1 MSKRHSKH
9 KVSLR
14 GNFCGGTEITPFC
27 QSISKLSE
35 DSEARVRSEKDRE
48 GQQESMRLA
57 WCFLKNL
64 LLERRTQPEASLN
77 QVLVKRERCQAFGN
91 NLHMLLS
98 PSPPCW

>member
-14 GNFCGGTEITPFC
+14 GNFCGGIEIIPFC

-35 DSEARVRSEKDRE
+35 DSEARVRSERDRE
-48 GQQESMRLA
+48 GEQESMRLP

-64 LLERRTQPEASLN
+64 LLKPRIQPGASLN
-77 QVLVKRERCQAFGN
+77 QVLLKIERCQAFGN
-91 NLHMLLS
+91 SLHVLLS
-98 PSPPCW
+98 PSPSRW